1 MEAIDKM
8 MADLGFNE
16 LSVKNYTLAIPFTSR
31 KSDIMDQI
39 NQLNLKT
46 EKASDIYPLF
56 YILSIAFFVLLM
68 RVIVFVKTGD
78 VRIFKYLTSIVIR
91 YSQVLQDSLM
101 ALSFLISV
109 LICFGIGFVV
119 FRLKNEKYFC

>member
-1 MEAIDKM
+1 MEALDKM

-16 LSVKNYTLAIPFTSR
+16 LSVKNYALAIPFTSR

-46 EKASDIYPLF
+46 EKACDIYPLL
-56 YILSIAFFVLLM
+56 YIFSIAFFVLLM

-78 VRIFKYLTSIVIR
+78 IRIFKYLTSIVIH

-101 ALSFLISV
+101 AL
-109 LICFGIGFVV
+109 
-119 FRLKNEKYFC
+119 KYQ